1 MSDGFETMVARSRT
15 FLAELAQN
23 NDRVWFDAH
32 KQAFKTEIEGPA
44 KLLTELF
51 AEDLSRLTGAAHE
64 GKMGRIYRDVRF
76 SKDKSPYN
84 TYLHCYWRGGGH
96 PAQGWLLNIRTERV
110 ELMTGLHALDTDG
123 VRQYRAAVDRDGDAL
138 IEAMDVAEAA
148 GADLISFGD
157 DVLKRVP
164 KPFEADHRHADLL
177 KRKQIIMGR
186 RLTEADMADGLIAA
200 MTATAHNLVP
210 FWKWCSEAMRPGA

>member
-96 PAQGWLLNIRTERV
+96 PAQGWLLNIRADGV
-110 ELMTGLHALDTDG
+110 ELMTGLHALDPDG
-123 VRQYRAAVDRDGDAL
+123 VRQYRAAVHRDGDAL
-138 IEAMDVAEAA
+138 VKAMEPAENG
-148 GADLISFGD
+148 GADLMSFGD
-157 DVLKRVP
+157 DILKRAP
-164 KPFEADHRHADLL
+164 KPYDPDHPHADLL

-186 RLTEADMADGLIAA
+186 RLTEADTADGLIAA
-200 MTATAHNLVP
+200 MTATARSLVP
-210 FWKWCSEAMRPGA
+210 FWRWCSKAMRPGA

>member
-1 MSDGFETMVARSRT
+1 MSDGFDTMATRSRT

-32 KQAFKTEIEGPA
+32 KPVFKTEIEAPA

-96 PAQGWLLNIRTERV
+96 AAQGWLLNIRPEGV

-123 VRQYRAAVDRDGDAL
+123 VRRYSTAVDRDGDAL
-138 IEAMDVAEAA
+138 VEAMDVAEAA
-148 GADLISFGD
+148 GADLVSFGD

-164 KPFEADHRHADLL
+164 ETL
-177 KRKQIIMGR
+177 
-186 RLTEADMADGLIAA
+186 
-200 MTATAHNLVP
+200 
-210 FWKWCSEAMRPGA
+210 